1 MAVQARRRMLV
12 ATIAATAAIGLAA
25 CSGGSSGGGGEG
37 DTVEITLLVQDGGTG
52 PAWGEALIEA
62 FEAENPDIQV
72 TMNSQPGGT
81 EGDNLVKTKLATG
94 EMEDVFTYNTGSL
107 LQAINPDQNLVNLAD
122 EEWAST
128 LIDSFIP
135 VVSTDNGLYGA
146 PNGASQAGGVLY
158 NIPMYEE
165 LGLEVPSSWDEFM
178 ANNDAIKAAG
188 KTAIIQTYGDT
199 WTSQLFV
206 LGDFGNVTAQDPD
219 WATEYTANNRKYAD
233 QPALQAFI
241 NQQEAYDGGYFNED
255 FASALFDDG
264 VRMVATGEGAHY
276 PILTGATSTI
286 AQNYAD
292 NIADVGYFPLPAQ
305 DAADTRA
312 TIWLPN
318 AVYIPS
324 STEGAEL
331 EAAKKLVAFVNSPEG
346 CELQI
351 NLNVPSGPFATSL
364 CTLPDDVPQATQDLQ
379 TWVDNN
385 MANPALEFVSPIKG
399 PNLEN
404 ITVQVGS
411 GISTAEEGAAL
422 YDEDVV
428 KQAQQLGL
436 EGW

>member
-1 MAVQARRRMLV
+1 MSVHKRRLLGGTMAAAAAVALV
-12 ATIAATAAIGLAA
+12 A
-25 CSGGSSGGGGEG
+25 CSGGGGGNG
-37 DTVEITLLVQDGGTG
+37 DENVEITLLVQTGGTG

-62 FEAENPDIQV
+62 FNEEHPEITV
-72 TMNSQPGGT
+72 TLNSQPGGT

-107 LQAINPDQNLVNLAD
+107 LQAINPDQNLVPLGD

-128 LIDSFIP
+128 LIEPFVP
-135 VVSTDNGLYGA
+135 VVSTENGLYGA
-146 PNGASQAGGVLY
+146 PNGTSQAGGILY
-158 NIPMYEE
+158 NIPIYEE
-165 LGLEVPSSWDEFM
+165 LGLEVPTSWDEFM
-178 ANNDAIKAAG
+178 SNNDAIKEAG

-206 LGDFGNVTAQDPD
+206 LGDFGNVTAQDED
-219 WATEYTANNRKYAD
+219 WATEYTAGNRKYVE
-233 QPALQAFI
+233 QPALQSFI
-241 NQQEAYDGGYFNED
+241 NQQEAYEGDYFNED

-264 VRMVATGEGAHY
+264 LRMVSTGEGAHY
-276 PILTGATSTI
+276 PILSGGVSTI
-286 AQNYAD
+286 AQNYPD
-292 NIADVGYFPLPAQ
+292 NIGDVGFFPLPAQ
-305 DAADTRA
+305 DAEDTRA

-324 STEGAEL
+324 TTEGEEL
-331 EAAKKLVAFVNSPEG
+331 EAAKLLVEFVNSPEG
-346 CELQI
+346 CRLQVE
-351 NLNVPSGPFATSL
+351 LNVPAGPFATSL
-364 CTLPDDVPQATQDLQ
+364 CELPSDVPQATQDLQ
-379 TWVDNN
+379 TWVDDGL
-385 MANPALEFVSPIKG
+385 ANPALEFVSPIKG

-422 YDEDVV
+422 YDEDVI

>member
-1 MAVQARRRMLV
+1 MAVGNRRRGV
-12 ATIAATAAIGLAA
+12 AVTIAAGAAMALAA
-25 CSGGSSGGGGEG
+25 CSGGGSGGDGN
-37 DTVEITLLVQDGGTG
+37 VEITLLVQSGGTG

-62 FEAENPDIQV
+62 FNEEHPEITVNL
-72 TMNSQPGGT
+72 TSQPGGT

-107 LQAINPDQNLVNLAD
+107 LQAINPDQNLVDLSD
-122 EEWAST
+122 QDWAST
-128 LIDSFIP
+128 LIEPFIP
-135 VVSTDNGLYGA
+135 VVSTDSGLYGA
-146 PNGASQAGGVLY
+146 PTGTSQAGGILY
-158 NIPMYEE
+158 NIPIYEE
-165 LGLEVPSSWDEFM
+165 LGLEVPTSWDEFM

-206 LGDFGNVTAQDPD
+206 LGDFGNVAAQDPD
-219 WATEYTANNRKYAD
+219 WATEYTAGNRKYAD
-233 QPALQAFI
+233 QPGLQSFL
-241 NQQEAYDGGYFNED
+241 NQQQAYEGGYFNED

-264 VRMVATGEGAHY
+264 LRMVATGEGAHY
-276 PILTGATSTI
+276 PILTGGVSTI

-292 NIADVGYFPLPAQ
+292 NMGDVGYFPLPAQ
-305 DAADTRA
+305 NADDTRA

-318 AVYIPS
+318 AVYIPNT
-324 STEGAEL
+324 TEGEEL
-331 EAAKKLVAFVNSPEG
+331 EAAKLLVEFVNSPEG
-346 CELQI
+346 CTLQTD
-351 NLNVPSGPFATSL
+351 LNVPAGPFATSL
-364 CTLPDDVPQATQDLQ
+364 CELPADVPQATQDLQ
-379 TWVDNN
+379 TWVDNGL
-385 MANPALEFVSPIKG
+385 ANPALEFVSPIKG

-411 GISTAEEGAAL
+411 GISTGEEGAAL

>member
-1 MAVQARRRMLV
+1 MAVQARRRTAV
-12 ATIAATAAIGLAA
+12 VTIAAVAAVALAA
-25 CSGGSSGGGGEG
+25 CSGGSGSGSDDEN
-37 DTVEITLLVQDGGTG
+37 VEITLLVQTGGTG

-62 FEAENPDIQV
+62 FNVEHPEITV
-72 TMNSQPGGT
+72 TLNSQPGGT

-107 LQAINPDQNLVNLAD
+107 LQAINPDQNLVNLSD
-122 EEWAST
+122 QEWAST
-128 LIDSFIP
+128 LIDSFVP

-146 PNGASQAGGVLY
+146 PTGASQAGGVLY

-165 LGLEVPSSWDEFM
+165 LGLEVPTSWDEFM

-219 WATEYTANNRKYAD
+219 WATEYTANNRKYVD
-233 QPALQAFI
+233 QPGLQSFL
-241 NQQEAYDGGYFNED
+241 NQQEVYEGGYFNED

-292 NIADVGYFPLPAQ
+292 NMGDVGYFPLPAQ
-305 DAADTRA
+305 NAEDTRA

-331 EAAKKLVAFVNSPEG
+331 EAAKLLVAFVNSEEG
-346 CELQI
+346 CKLQVD
-351 NLNVPSGPFATSL
+351 LNVPSGPFATSL
-364 CTLPDDVPQATQDLQ
+364 CELPADVPQATADLQ

-385 MANPALEFVSPIKG
+385 LANPALEFLSPIKG

-411 GISTAEEGAAL
+411 GISTAEEGASL
-422 YDEDVV
+422 YDEDVI

>member
-1 MAVQARRRMLV
+1 MSVHKRRLLGSTMAAAAAVALV
-12 ATIAATAAIGLAA
+12 A
-25 CSGGSSGGGGEG
+25 CSGGGGGDDGN
-37 DTVEITLLVQDGGTG
+37 VEITLLVQTGGTG

-62 FEAENPDIQV
+62 FNEEHPEITV
-72 TMNSQPGGT
+72 TLNSQPGGT

-107 LQAINPDQNLVNLAD
+107 LQAINPDQNLVPLGD

-128 LIDSFIP
+128 LIEPFVP

-146 PNGASQAGGVLY
+146 PNGTSQAGGILY
-158 NIPMYEE
+158 NIPIYEE
-165 LGLEVPSSWDEFM
+165 LGLEVPTSWDEFM
-178 ANNDAIKAAG
+178 SNNDVIKEAG

-206 LGDFGNVTAQDPD
+206 LGDFGNVTAQDED
-219 WATEYTANNRKYAD
+219 WATEYTAGNRKYVD
-233 QPALQAFI
+233 QPALQSFL
-241 NQQEAYDGGYFNED
+241 NQQEAYEGGYFNED

-264 VRMVATGEGAHY
+264 LRMVSTGEGAHY
-276 PILTGATSTI
+276 PILSGGVSTI
-286 AQNYAD
+286 AQNYPE
-292 NIADVGYFPLPAQ
+292 NIDDVGFFPLPAQ

-324 STEGAEL
+324 TTEGEEL
-331 EAAKKLVAFVNSPEG
+331 EAAKLLVEFVNSPEG
-346 CELQI
+346 CRLQVE
-351 NLNVPSGPFATSL
+351 LNVPAGPFATSL
-364 CTLPDDVPQATQDLQ
+364 CELPSDVPQATQDLQ
-379 TWVDNN
+379 TWVDDGK
-385 MANPALEFVSPIKG
+385 ANPALEFVSPIKG

-422 YDEDVV
+422 YDEDVI

>member
-1 MAVQARRRMLV
+1 MAVHKRRVL
-12 ATIAATAAIGLAA
+12 AAGIAATALVAVAA
-25 CSGGSSGGGGEG
+25 CSGGGGGSG
-37 DTVEITLLVQDGGTG
+37 DGDNVEITLLVQTGGTG

-62 FEAENPDIQV
+62 FNEEHPEITV
-72 TMNSQPGGT
+72 TLNSQPGGT

-107 LQAINPDQNLVNLAD
+107 LQAINPDQNLVDLSD
-122 EEWAST
+122 EEWADS
-128 LIDSFIP
+128 LIEPFIP

-146 PNGASQAGGVLY
+146 PNGTSQAGGILY
-158 NIPMYEE
+158 NIPIYEE
-165 LGLEVPSSWDEFM
+165 LGLEVPTSWEEFM
-178 ANNDAIKAAG
+178 SNNDAIKAAG
-188 KTAIIQTYGDT
+188 KTAVIQTYGDT

-219 WATEYTANNRKYAD
+219 WATEYTAGNRKYVE
-233 QPALQAFI
+233 QPGLQSFL
-241 NQQEAYDGGYFNED
+241 NQQEVYEGGYFNED

-264 VRMVATGEGAHY
+264 LRMVSTGEGAHY
-276 PILTGATSTI
+276 PILTGGISTI
-286 AQNYAD
+286 AQNYSE
-292 NIADVGYFPLPAQ
+292 NIDDVGFFPLPAQ

-324 STEGAEL
+324 TTEGEEL
-331 EAAKKLVAFVNSPEG
+331 EAAKLLVAFVNSPEG
-346 CELQI
+346 CRLQVE
-351 NLNVPSGPFATSL
+351 LNVPAGPFATSL
-364 CTLPDDVPQATQDLQ
+364 CELPSDVPQATQDLQ
-379 TWVDNN
+379 TWVDDE

-422 YDEDVV
+422 YDEDVI

>member
-1 MAVQARRRMLV
+1 MSVHKRRLLGGTMAAAAAVALV
-12 ATIAATAAIGLAA
+12 A
-25 CSGGSSGGGGEG
+25 CSGGGGGNG
-37 DTVEITLLVQDGGTG
+37 DENVEITLLVQTGGTG

-62 FEAENPDIQV
+62 FNEEHPEITV
-72 TMNSQPGGT
+72 TLNSQPGGT

-107 LQAINPDQNLVNLAD
+107 LQAINPDQNLVPLGD

-128 LIDSFIP
+128 LIEPFVP
-135 VVSTDNGLYGA
+135 VVSTENGLYGA
-146 PNGASQAGGVLY
+146 PNGTSQAGGILY
-158 NIPMYEE
+158 NIPIYEE
-165 LGLEVPSSWDEFM
+165 LGLEVPTSWDEFM
-178 ANNDAIKAAG
+178 SNNDAIKEAG

-206 LGDFGNVTAQDPD
+206 LGDFGNVTAQDED
-219 WATEYTANNRKYAD
+219 WATEYTAGNRKYVE
-233 QPALQAFI
+233 QPGLQSFI
-241 NQQEAYDGGYFNED
+241 NQQEAYEGGYFNED

-264 VRMVATGEGAHY
+264 LRMVSTGEGAHY
-276 PILTGATSTI
+276 PILSGGVSTI
-286 AQNYAD
+286 AQNYPD
-292 NIADVGYFPLPAQ
+292 NIGDVGFFPLPAQ
-305 DAADTRA
+305 DAEDTRA

-324 STEGAEL
+324 TTEGEEL
-331 EAAKKLVAFVNSPEG
+331 EAAKLLVEFVNSPEG
-346 CELQI
+346 CRLQVE
-351 NLNVPSGPFATSL
+351 LNVPAGPFATSL
-364 CTLPDDVPQATQDLQ
+364 CELPSDVPQATQDLQ
-379 TWVDNN
+379 TWVDDGL
-385 MANPALEFVSPIKG
+385 ANPALEFVSPIKG

-422 YDEDVV
+422 YDEDVI